1 MSTSF
6 PSCYDAVINWKK
18 RLAREMPLL
27 EELARQ
33 AGGRVLVAAC
43 GTGGHVVALAQ
54 QGFNVLGFDA
64 DAGMVE
70 FTRRRIEAAAPAIA
84 AAHGKAEV
92 RLLALEGAAH
102 LHAEFAA
109 AFCLGNALPGLS
121 AEGQLLAALRGVAS
135 ALGPGG
141 IFLTQNL
148 NYDLRWQ
155 QRISQFPLLDRRD
168 SPRRDPAG
176 EGRGVSRGL
185 HQLPRHVSDA
195 RKALGKMA
203 SPHPAHPGKFLSSK
217 NSSRTSRR
225 RPAWASSAFWGDFA
239 RTPFA
244 AEGSH
249 DLIFAARKQ
258 DARVARVVGSRD
270 PAIH

>member
-1 MSTSF
+1 LPTNFASY
-6 PSCYDAVINWKK
+6 YDAVINWKK

-33 AGGRVLVAAC
+33 AAGRVLVPAC

-70 FTRRRIEAAAPAIA
+70 FTRRRIEAAAGAIA

-92 RLLALEGAAH
+92 TLLTMEGAAE
-102 LHAEFAA
+102 LPAEFAA

-135 ALGPGG
+135 ALRPGG

-155 QRISQFPLLDRRD
+155 QRISQFPLLNGET
-168 SPRRDPAG
+168 PREEILLVKVAEYHADYINFHAMFLAREKPAG
-176 EGRGVSRGL
+176 KW
-185 HQLPRHVSDA
+185 QA
-195 RKALGKMA
+195 QA
-203 SPHPAHPGKFLSSK
+203 
-217 NSSRTSRR
+217 RTSRQI
-225 RPAWASSAFWGDFA
+225 PLFQKLLIDLATQAGMGDFSFWGDFA

-244 AEGSH
+244 LEGSH
-249 DLIFAARKQ
+249 DLIVAARKQ
-258 DARVARVVGSRD
+258 A
-270 PAIH
+270 

>member
-1 MSTSF
+1 MSTGF
-6 PSCYDAVINWKK
+6 PWCYDAVINWKR
-18 RLAREMPLL
+18 RLGREMPLL

-33 AGGRVLVAAC
+33 AGGRVLIPAC

-54 QGFNVLGFDA
+54 QGFSVLGFDA
-64 DAGMVE
+64 DTGMVE
-70 FTRRRIEAAAPAIA
+70 FTRRRIEGAAPVIA

-92 RLLALEGAAH
+92 RLLTMEGAAG

-135 ALGPGG
+135 ALSPGG

-155 QRISQFPLLDRRD
+155 QRLSQFPLL
-168 SPRRDPAG
+168 SG
-176 EGRGVSRGL
+176 ETPHEEILLVKVAEYHADYINFHAMFLTREKPS
-185 HQLPRHVSDA
+185 
-195 RKALGKMA
+195 GKWQ
-203 SPHPAHPGKFLSSK
+203 AHT
-217 NSSRTSRR
+217 RTSRQIPLFQKLLTDLTAQAGLGDFR
-225 RPAWASSAFWGDFA
+225 FWGDFA
-239 RTPFA
+239 RTPFS

-249 DLIFAARKQ
+249 DLIFAASKNM
-258 DARVARVVGSRD
+258 
-270 PAIH
+270 